1 MKRLILVFLS
11 GLVVAGIYSGL
22 LKWRDPVEDA
32 LAPSPEVLGVPASEK
47 GVEIEIGERK
57 FLAFY
62 LVVPDASNITLVPN
76 FDEAKNAFDLFTY
89 QDCAGVVSGGFYTPE
104 ASPTGLFVS
113 EGETLKKYTSSSLL
127 NGVYSIND
135 FETPRI
141 GKAVPRDHLRLG
153 LQAGPVLIENSFAQ
167 NLSILRD
174 EEARRVVVGVTGENK
189 TVFIVF
195 YDPESA
201 FIGPM
206 LEDMPRA
213 LELFGEKT
221 GVELADAMNLDGG
234 SASAFFTADIALSES
249 SLVGSFFCAK

>member
-1 MKRLILVFLS
+1 MKRLILVSLS
-11 GLVVAGIYSGL
+11 ALVVAGIYFGL
-22 LKWRDPVEDA
+22 LKWRDPVENT
-32 LAPSPEVLGVPASEK
+32 LAPSPEVLGVPTSEK

-62 LVVPDASNITLVPN
+62 LEVPDASNITLIPN
-76 FDEAKNAFDLFTY
+76 FDQAKNAFDLFAY

-104 ASPTGLFVS
+104 GTPTGFFIS

-135 FETPRI
+135 FATPRI

-153 LQAGPVLIENSFAQ
+153 LQAGPVLIENSYEQ
-167 NLSILRD
+167 NLKLIRD

-195 YDPESA
+195 YDPESV

-206 LEDMPRA
+206 LEDMPQA

-221 GVELADAMNLDGG
+221 GVVLADAMNLDGG
-234 SASAFFTADIALSES
+234 SASAFFTAEVNLSEAS
-249 SLVGSFFCAK
+249 PVGSFFCVK

>member
-1 MKRLILVFLS
+1 MKRLILVSLS
-11 GLVVAGIYSGL
+11 GLVVAGIYFGL
-22 LKWRDPVEDA
+22 LKWRDPVENT
-32 LAPSPEVLGVPASEK
+32 LAPSPEVLGVPTSEK

-62 LVVPDASNITLVPN
+62 LEVPDASNITLLPN
-76 FDEAKNAFDLFTY
+76 FDQAKNAFDLFAY
-89 QDCAGVVSGGFYTPE
+89 QDCAGVISGGFYTPE
-104 ASPTGLFVS
+104 GTPTGLFVS
-113 EGETLKKYTSSSLL
+113 EGETLKKFTSSSFL

-195 YDPESA
+195 YDPKSV
-201 FIGPM
+201 FMGPM

-221 GVELADAMNLDGG
+221 GVVLADAMNLDGG
-234 SASAFFTADIALSES
+234 SASAFFTAELNLSEAS
-249 SLVGSFFCAK
+249 PVGSFFCVK